1 MSDQERRSAPR
12 RSWAVWGGVLAVAIG
27 AGAYYAWPGRQPE
40 QTAATGRPPAGA
52 AAMPVRVAVARLAN
66 LDVNLRALGT
76 VTALNTVTVRTRAS
90 GELVEVLFTEGQRVQ
105 AGDLLARIDPRPYQ
119 VALEQVLAQQQQNIS
134 QYEIAKRDLT
144 RYQNLRK
151 QDSIAPQQ
159 VDAQTAI
166 VGKMAG
172 IIRGDQAAVDN
183 ARLQLEYTR
192 IVAPIPGRLGLRKVD
207 AGNLLSANDPQGLVV
222 ITQTQP
228 INVMFTLPEADLPA
242 VRQARQSGQS
252 GQFGQAGQPSEGSR
266 GTEPL
271 VVEVYDRSNTRLLA
285 TGELATID
293 NQIDVTTGTVR
304 LKAEFKNLDDT
315 LFPNQ
320 FVNVRL
326 RVETLRDV
334 VTLPA
339 AAILQGS
346 QGAFVYVVNPDNTVS
361 VKPVTLGARS
371 GDDVAVVSGVAVGQR
386 VVLEGT
392 DRLRDGSRVRVP
404 EGGGGRPQTPG
415 KPSPP
420 SKPTP

>member
-1 MSDQERRSAPR
+1 MSDQERRGAPR
-12 RSWAVWGGVLAVAIG
+12 RAWAVWGGVLAVAIG
-27 AGAYYAWPGRQPE
+27 AGAYYAWPARQTE

-52 AAMPVRVAVARLAN
+52 AAIPVRVVSARLDN

-76 VTALNTVTVRTRAS
+76 VTALNTVTVRSRAS
-90 GELVEVLFTEGQRVQ
+90 GELVEVLFTEGQKVQ
-105 AGDLLARIDPRPYQ
+105 AGDLLALIDPRPYE

-183 ARLQLEYTR
+183 ARLQLAYTR
-192 IVAPIPGRLGLRKVD
+192 ILAPIPGRLGLRQVD

-228 INVMFTLPEADLPA
+228 INVLFTLPEADLPA
-242 VRQARQSGQS
+242 VRQARQ
-252 GQFGQAGQPSEGSR
+252 AGEGSQD
-266 GTEPL
+266 GKDGKDGKPL
-271 VVEVYDRSNTRLLA
+271 EVQVYDRSNTRLLA
-285 TGELATID
+285 TGQLATID
-293 NQIDVTTGTVR
+293 NQIDVTTGTVK
-304 LKAEFKNLDDT
+304 LKAEFENLDDA

-326 RVETLRDV
+326 RVETLKDV

-346 QGAFVYVVNPDNTVS
+346 QGPFVYVVNSDNTVS
-361 VKPVTLGARS
+361 VKSVSLGARS
-371 GDDVAVVSGVAVGQR
+371 GAEVAVLSGVDVGQR

-392 DRLRDGSRVRVP
+392 DRLRDGSRVRIP
-404 EGGGGRPQTPG
+404 EAGGGGRPQSAG
-415 KPSPP
+415 KTSPSQ
-420 SKPTP
+420 

>member
-1 MSDQERRSAPR
+1 MSDQERRGAPR
-12 RSWAVWGGVLAVAIG
+12 RSWAVWGVLLAVAIG
-27 AGAYYAWPGRQPE
+27 AGAYYAWPARKTE
-40 QTAATGRPPAGA
+40 QATAPGRPPAGA
-52 AAMPVRVAVARLAN
+52 AAVPVRVAMARLGD
-66 LDVNLRALGT
+66 LDINLRALGT
-76 VTALNTVTVRTRAS
+76 VTALNTVTVRSRAS
-90 GELVEVLFTEGQRVQ
+90 GELVEVLFTEGQKVH
-105 AGDLLARIDPRPYQ
+105 AGDLLALIDPRPYE
-119 VALEQVLAQQQQNIS
+119 VALEQALGQQQQNIS

-159 VDAQTAI
+159 VDAQTAM

-192 IVAPIPGRLGLRKVD
+192 IVAPIPGRLGLRQVD

-228 INVMFTLPEADLPA
+228 INVLFTLPEADLPA
-242 VRQARQSGQS
+242 VRQARQ
-252 GQFGQAGQPSEGSR
+252 AGEGSQE
-266 GTEPL
+266 GKDGKPL
-271 VVEVYDRSNTRLLA
+271 EVQVYDRSNTRLLA
-285 TGELATID
+285 TGQLATID
-293 NQIDVTTGTVR
+293 NQIDVTTGTVK
-304 LKAEFKNLDDT
+304 LKAEFENLDDA

-326 RVETLRDV
+326 RVETLKAV

-346 QGAFVYVVNPDNTVS
+346 QGPFVYVVNSDNTVS

-371 GDDVAVVSGVAVGQR
+371 GDEVAVLSGVDVGQR

-404 EGGGGRPQTPG
+404 DTGSGDRPQAPG
-415 KPSPP
+415 RSSPP
-420 SKPTP
+420 Q

>member
-1 MSDQERRSAPR
+1 MSDQERHITPR
-12 RSWAVWGGVLAVAIG
+12 RSWAVWGGVLAVAIV
-27 AGAYYAWPGRQPE
+27 AGAFYAWPARQSG
-40 QTAATGRPPAGA
+40 QTAAAGRPPAGA
-52 AAMPVRVAVARLAN
+52 AAIPVRVTIARLDN

-76 VTALNTVTVRTRAS
+76 VTALNTVTVRSRAS
-90 GELVEVLFTEGQRVQ
+90 GELVEVLFTEGQKVQ
-105 AGDLLARIDPRPYQ
+105 AGDLLALIDPRPYE

-192 IVAPIPGRLGLRKVD
+192 IVAPIPGRLGLRRVD

-228 INVMFTLPEADLPA
+228 INVLFTLPEADLPA
-242 VRQARQSGQS
+242 VRQARQADVG
-252 GQFGQAGQPSEGSR
+252 SEHNK
-266 GTEPL
+266 PL
-271 VVEVYDRSNTRLLA
+271 VVQVYDRTNTRLLA
-285 TGELATID
+285 TGQLATID
-293 NQIDVTTGTVR
+293 NQIDVTTGTVK
-304 LKAEFKNLDDT
+304 LKAEFENLDDA

-326 RVETLRDV
+326 RVETLKDV

-339 AAILQGS
+339 EAILQGS
-346 QGAFVYVVNPDNTVS
+346 QGAFVYVVNSDNTVS
-361 VKPVTLGARS
+361 VKPVTLGPRS
-371 GDDVAVVSGVAVGQR
+371 GAEVVVLSGVDVGQR

-404 EGGGGRPQTPG
+404 DTGSGGGPAPG
-415 KPSPP
+415 PW
-420 SKPTP
+420 